1 MPRDLF
7 EGMQQSV
14 PRDLFADQPSQY
26 DVTSDMSTGEKVM
39 AGIGKGFVD
48 IGRGVGQRLGMV
60 SQAEIDEA
68 KKLDEPLMHTGAGMT
83 GNVIGNIAAAIPTM
97 AIPGAGTIAGATAI
111 GGALGAIQPTA
122 TGESMLGNV
131 AGGAAFGG
139 VGAAIPKAIARVV
152 NPNAVQRVSE
162 SVGTLTP
169 GQALGGAWK
178 TAEEKATSLPFAG
191 PIIQKAQ
198 QGSVESF
205 NKGVINKALEPIG
218 QSIDEIGH
226 EGVKN
231 AGDLISK
238 SYQKLLPEL
247 KIQADEPFMAQI
259 QGVKDLAQSL
269 PEEKAAQLTRI
280 LDQKVTGKF
289 TDDGLMSGETM
300 KQVDSELGRMIRG
313 YKSSPN
319 FDERQLGDALRE
331 TQSALRTM
339 VERNNPDKKGQLS
352 AINDAFAK
360 FIRVERAA
368 SGVGTKEGVFT
379 PAQLLSASKATDSS
393 LRKGQFARGGA
404 LMQDVAEQGKQNI
417 GGGYPDSGTAGRM
430 LGALGA
436 GGAYV
441 TNPLLALG
449 EAGIAAT
456 YASPKVRNALVSL
469 IAKRPDEAAKWA
481 NKLRL
486 ASPATG
492 RIGAVG
498 GAAYLNQK

>member
-1 MPRDLF
+1 MPMPWEEF
-7 EGMQQSV
+7 QQ
-14 PRDLFADQPSQY
+14 ADTGKPWEQFSSPSQ
-26 DVTSDMSTGEKVM
+26 DVTEGMSTGEKVL

-60 SQAEIDEA
+60 SQEEIDKARE
-68 KKLDEPLMHTGAGMT
+68 LDRPLMETGAGLT
-83 GNVIGNIAAAIPTM
+83 GNIIGNVAAALPTM
-97 AIPGAGTIAGATAI
+97 AIPGAGTIAGSAAL
-111 GGALGAIQPTA
+111 GGALGALQPTA
-122 TGESMLGNV
+122 TGESTLGNIV
-131 AGGAAFGG
+131 TGAAFGG
-139 VGAAIPKAIARVV
+139 AGAAIPKGIARIV
-152 NPNAVQRVSE
+152 NPQAVQRVQE

-191 PIIQKAQ
+191 PQIQKAQ
-198 QGSVESF
+198 QASVESF
-205 NKGVINKALEPIG
+205 NKGVLNKVLEPIG
-218 QSIDEIGH
+218 ESVDEIGH
-226 EGVKN
+226 EGVKT

-238 SYQKLLPEL
+238 SYQKLLPQL

-269 PEEKAAQLTRI
+269 PEDKAAQLTRI

-289 TDDGLMSGETM
+289 TDSGLMSGETM

-339 VERNNPDKKGQLS
+339 VERNNPDKAGQLS

-379 PAQLLSASKATDSS
+379 PAQLLSATKATDAS

-404 LMQDVAEQGKQNI
+404 LLQDVASQAKQTI
-417 GGGYPDSGTAGRM
+417 GAGYPDSGTAGRM

-436 GGAYV
+436 GGAYIA
-441 TNPLLALG
+441 NPLLALG

-456 YASPKVRNALVSL
+456 YASPKVRNALVTL
-469 IAKRPDEAAKWA
+469 LAKRPDEARKWA
-481 NKLRL
+481 EKLRL
-486 ASPATG
+486 AAPTTG
-492 RIGAVG
+492 RIGAISG
-498 GAAYLNQK
+498 GAYVGQQ